1 MRLRQ
6 LVPGL
11 GGAAG
16 RVEARNQLYTRET
29 EKQIG
34 ELNRLGWYHS
44 IQLPDGRV
52 IQGLQSLEQ
61 LRTRLAQ
68 FPLPEDLRGKR
79 VLDIGAWDGWFSFE
93 MERRGAEVVALDSAE
108 HTRFRV
114 ARELL
119 GSKVEYRIA
128 DICRISSR
136 DIGRFD
142 IVLFFGV
149 LYHLKHPLLALET
162 VCDLTT
168 DMAFVESFVTDDGKD
183 LAAPP
188 AMEFYETTEL
198 RGQFDNWVG
207 PNSPCLLAFC
217 RTAGFARV
225 RLESVLD
232 HRAHVSC
239 FRHWETGSG
248 TEAAPYITCV
258 ENSVSR
264 DHRFSSLAD
273 DYVSLWFK
281 TGQERLTCDEVFPE
295 IGGYGSRPVI
305 VHPTGG
311 DGWHANCKLP
321 TRLDPGWY
329 ETRLRV
335 RNSASSNAVRIGVDV
350 AGTQAGMPVPQGSA
364 ELAIRLVTDGRSWER
379 YRVNV
384 GPDAC
389 VSLWV
394 AGLPDLCDRAHVRV
408 RLNGADLPAVF
419 VSSHDREGL
428 SQVNA
433 LLPAGMAPGHGSV
446 VLIFGAS
453 QSEAVE
459 LELV

>member
-1 MRLRQ
+1 
-6 LVPGL
+6 
-11 GGAAG
+11 
-16 RVEARNQLYTRET
+16 VEARNQLYTRET
-29 EKQIG
+29 QKQIG

-44 IQLPDGRV
+44 IQLPDGQV

-68 FPLPEDLRGKR
+68 FPIPEDLRGKR

-93 MERRGAEVVALDSAE
+93 MERRGAEVLAVDSAE
-108 HTRFRV
+108 HTQFRV

-136 DIGRFD
+136 DVGRFD

-162 VCDLTT
+162 VCELTT
-168 DMAFVESFVTDDGKD
+168 DMAFVESFVTDDGAD
-183 LAAPP
+183 PGAPP
-188 AMEFYETTEL
+188 VMEFYETTEL

-207 PNSPCLLAFC
+207 PNASCLLAFC

-225 RLESVLD
+225 HLESVMD

-239 FRHWETGSG
+239 FRKWGDVAAKEP
-248 TEAAPYITCV
+248 APYITCV

-281 TGQERLTCDEVFPE
+281 TGQEGLTCDEVFPE

-329 ETRLRV
+329 ETKLRV
-335 RNSASSNAVRIGVDV
+335 RGSAYSNSVRIGVDV
-350 AGTQAGMPVPQGSA
+350 PAEEKSGPEAGSPEV
-364 ELAIRLVTDGRSWER
+364 AIRLVTDGRSWER

-384 GPDAC
+384 GVDAC

-394 AGLPDLCDRAHVRV
+394 AGLPDPCDRAQVRV

-419 VSSHDREGL
+419 VSSHDREGM

-433 LLPAGMAPGHGSV
+433 LLPAGMAPGRGSI
-446 VLIFGAS
+446 VLVFGDRL
-453 QSEAVE
+453 SEAVE

>member
-1 MRLRQ
+1 M
-6 LVPGL
+6 
-11 GGAAG
+11 
-16 RVEARNQLYTRET
+16 EARNQTYTRET
-29 EKQIG
+29 QKQIG

-44 IQLPDGRV
+44 IQLPDGQV
-52 IQGLQSLEQ
+52 IQGLQTLEQ
-61 LRTRLAQ
+61 LHRRLAQ
-68 FPLPEDLRGKR
+68 FPIPQDLRGKR

-93 MERRGAEVVALDSAE
+93 MERRGAQVVAVDSAE
-108 HTRFRV
+108 HTRFSV

-128 DICRISSR
+128 DICRLSPK
-136 DIGRFD
+136 DVGRFD

-149 LYHLKHPLLALET
+149 LYHVKHPLLALET

-168 DMAFVESFVTDDGKD
+168 DMAFVESYVTDDGTD

-188 AMEFYETTEL
+188 LMEFYETTEL

-207 PNSPCLLAFC
+207 PNSSCLLAFC

-232 HRAHVSC
+232 HRAHLSC
-239 FRHWETGSG
+239 FRKWEERTAVG
-248 TEAAPYITCV
+248 EAPYITCV

-264 DHRFSSLAD
+264 DHRFSSLSD
-273 DYVSLWFK
+273 DYVSIWFK
-281 TGQERLTCDEVFPE
+281 TGEDQLSCDDIFPEFVGPE
-295 IGGYGSRPVI
+295 IGYASRPVI
-305 VHPTGG
+305 VHATGG

-329 ETRLRV
+329 EARLRV
-335 RNSASSNAVRIGVDV
+335 RNSPFSNAVRIGVDV
-350 AGTQAGMPVPQGSA
+350 PTAQEPAAVSA
-364 ELAIRLVTDGRSWER
+364 SSEVAIRLVTDGRNWDR
-379 YRVNV
+379 YRVSC
-384 GPDAC
+384 GADAC

-394 AGLPDLCDRAHVRV
+394 AGLPDPCERAHVRV

-433 LLPAGMAPGHGSV
+433 LLPAGLPPGPASIAV
-446 VLIFGAS
+446 VFGEG
-453 QSEAVE
+453 QSEAVG